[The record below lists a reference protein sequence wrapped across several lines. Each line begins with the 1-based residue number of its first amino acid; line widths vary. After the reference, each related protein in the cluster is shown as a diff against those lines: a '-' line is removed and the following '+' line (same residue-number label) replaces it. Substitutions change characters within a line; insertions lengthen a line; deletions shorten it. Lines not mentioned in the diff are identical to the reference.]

1 MAATIA
7 AEGVMVAGSS
17 GVPVSHPLLR
27 FLGQLDTA
35 LSAHE
40 RASEASDDTDPVAVA
55 QAAARTAMEA
65 YRRDQSE
72 Q

>member
-1 MAATIA
+1 
-7 AEGVMVAGSS
+7 MVAGSS

-27 FLGQLDTA
+27 FLGQLDAA

-40 RASEASDDTDPVAVA
+40 RVSETAVEADPIAVA

-65 YRRDQSE
+65 YRREQSE
-72 Q
+72 R